1 MLQTQHRYH
10 SIEGFLKLRNAPMP
24 TVKFSVLEYIKAKF
38 NETFKGR
45 NKSAVIA
52 DLMCEAI
59 AREQR
64 RRESQEAA
72 QRILERHPSAPM
84 RTAADLDSTRSRI

>member
-1 MLQTQHRYH
+1 M
-10 SIEGFLKLRNAPMP
+10 A
-24 TVKFSVLEYIKAKF
+24 TVNFSVPEDVKAKF

-52 DLMCEAI
+52 DLMCEAV

-64 RRESQEAA
+64 RRESHEAA
-72 QRILERHPSAPM
+72 QRILERHPRAPI
-84 RTAADLDSTRSRI
+84 RTAAEITRARHRNRP